1 MFTAKIT
8 SKGQITIPAGLR
20 KRLGSDLVE
29 VDMVGNEI
37 IIRPIRKPGGAL
49 KKYAIKNKSI
59 EEVMKME
66 EKVAKNGFSKGTGI
80 KRFYES
86 VDRELT
92 HMRNIY

>member
-1 MFTAKIT
+1 MFTVKIT

-29 VDMVGNEI
+29 MEMVGDEI

-49 KKYAIKNKSI
+49 KKYALKGKNI

-66 EKVAKNGFSKGTGI
+66 EEVARSGFSQ
-80 KRFYES
+80 E
-86 VDRELT
+86 
-92 HMRNIY
+92 RNDH